1 MLNLFIL
8 YWGNYFNLIQ
18 HGTLEQRYPQK
29 VGALALKIAN
39 DFLQI
44 LIIPHA

>member
-18 HGTLEQRYPQK
+18 HGTLERYPQK
-29 VGALALKIAN
+29 VGALALKTAN